1 MLLEDNNREQ
11 IQYIYLRHQARLE
24 SVYLTPQG
32 PFVEQKRHPINY
44 YYANHGKKTKNA
56 KINLIKNY
64 KFQKKNT

>member
-32 PFVEQKRHPINY
+32 PFVEQKRHPIN
-44 YYANHGKKTKNA
+44 GFTV
-56 KINLIKNY
+56 INGQ
-64 KFQKKNT
+64 F